1 MKNMI
6 ILLRILA
13 IIPFLTGSLLLY
25 ERILP
30 DEVIETSIIS
40 KHLVTRTE
48 DGRTEST
55 YRLKFEVLNPNILVS
70 KPSIF
75 LVPLPQPGNST
86 SREIHLLHEKVSRK
100 MYEII
105 NEGDVI
111 QLKVTPYMK
120 QVSFFKID
128 ERVGWIEN
136 ADGQRFALFT
146 FALAFFFGAI
156 GVQFKK
162 ERFSI
167 MGFIYYVGFIGYS
180 IIILGQMDL

>member
-40 KHLVTRTE
+40 KHVVTRTE

-55 YRLKFEVLNPNILVS
+55 YRVNFEVLNPNILVS

-105 NEGDVI
+105 N
-111 QLKVTPYMK
+111 
-120 QVSFFKID
+120 
-128 ERVGWIEN
+128 
-136 ADGQRFALFT
+136 
-146 FALAFFFGAI
+146 
-156 GVQFKK
+156 
-162 ERFSI
+162 
-167 MGFIYYVGFIGYS
+167 
-180 IIILGQMDL
+180 

>member
-1 MKNMI
+1 MI

-40 KHLVTRTE
+40 KHVVTRTE

-55 YRLKFEVLNPNILVS
+55 YRVNFE
-70 KPSIF
+70 
-75 LVPLPQPGNST
+75 G
-86 SREIHLLHEKVSRK
+86 LHEKVSRK

-136 ADGQRFALFT
+136 ADGERFALFI

-167 MGFIYYVGFIGYS
+167 VGFIYYVCFIGCS
-180 IIILGQMDL
+180 IIMLGKMDL

>member
-40 KHLVTRTE
+40 KHVVTRTE

-55 YRLKFEVLNPNILVS
+55 YRVNFE
-70 KPSIF
+70 
-75 LVPLPQPGNST
+75 G
-86 SREIHLLHEKVSRK
+86 LHEKVSRK

-167 MGFIYYVGFIGYS
+167 VGFIYYVCFIGCS
-180 IIILGQMDL
+180 IIMLGKMDL

>member
-1 MKNMI
+1 M
-6 ILLRILA
+6 
-13 IIPFLTGSLLLY
+13 LY

-40 KHLVTRTE
+40 KHVVTRTE

-55 YRLKFEVLNPNILVS
+55 YRVNFE
-70 KPSIF
+70 
-75 LVPLPQPGNST
+75 G
-86 SREIHLLHEKVSRK
+86 LHEKVSRK

-136 ADGQRFALFT
+136 ADGERFALFI

-167 MGFIYYVGFIGYS
+167 VGFIYYVCFIGCS
-180 IIILGQMDL
+180 IIMLGQMDL

>member
-1 MKNMI
+1 MI

-40 KHLVTRTE
+40 KHVVTRTE

-55 YRLKFEVLNPNILVS
+55 YRVNFE
-70 KPSIF
+70 
-75 LVPLPQPGNST
+75 G
-86 SREIHLLHEKVSRK
+86 LHEKVSRK

-167 MGFIYYVGFIGYS
+167 VGFIYYVCFIGCS
-180 IIILGQMDL
+180 IIMLGKMDL

>member
-75 LVPLPQPGNST
+75 LVG
-86 SREIHLLHEKVSRK
+86 LHEKVSRK
-100 MYEII
+100 IYEII

>member
-1 MKNMI
+1 MI

-40 KHLVTRTE
+40 KHVVTRTE

-55 YRLKFEVLNPNILVS
+55 YRVNFE
-70 KPSIF
+70 
-75 LVPLPQPGNST
+75 G
-86 SREIHLLHEKVSRK
+86 LHEKVSRK

-136 ADGQRFALFT
+136 ANGERFALFI

-156 GVQFKK
+156 RVQFKK

-167 MGFIYYVGFIGYS
+167 VGFIYYVGFIGCS
-180 IIILGQMDL
+180 IIMLGQMDL

>member
-1 MKNMI
+1 MI

-40 KHLVTRTE
+40 KHVVTRTE

-55 YRLKFEVLNPNILVS
+55 YRVNFE
-70 KPSIF
+70 
-75 LVPLPQPGNST
+75 G
-86 SREIHLLHEKVSRK
+86 LHEKVSRK

-136 ADGQRFALFT
+136 ADGERFALFI

-167 MGFIYYVGFIGYS
+167 VGFIYYVCFIGCS
-180 IIILGQMDL
+180 IIMLGQMDL

>member
-1 MKNMI
+1 MI

-40 KHLVTRTE
+40 KHVVTRTE

-55 YRLKFEVLNPNILVS
+55 YRVNFE
-70 KPSIF
+70 
-75 LVPLPQPGNST
+75 G
-86 SREIHLLHEKVSRK
+86 LHAKVSRK

-105 NEGDVI
+105 NEGDAI

>member
-55 YRLKFEVLNPNILVS
+55 YRVNFEVLNPNILVS

-75 LVPLPQPGNST
+75 LVG
-86 SREIHLLHEKVSRK
+86 LHEKVSRK

-105 NEGDVI
+105 NEGDVLFI
-111 QLKVTPYMK
+111 PIGWWHKVQSLNPSISL
-120 QVSFFKID
+120 SFTNFKAKND
-128 ERVGWIEN
+128 YN
-136 ADGQRFALFT
+136 HT
-146 FALAFFFGAI
+146 YP
-156 GVQFKK
+156 
-162 ERFSI
+162 S
-167 MGFIYYVGFIGYS
+167 
-180 IIILGQMDL
+180 

>member
-1 MKNMI
+1 M
-6 ILLRILA
+6 RILE

-40 KHLVTRTE
+40 KHVVTRTE

-55 YRLKFEVLNPNILVS
+55 YRVNFE
-70 KPSIF
+70 
-75 LVPLPQPGNST
+75 G
-86 SREIHLLHEKVSRK
+86 LHEKVSRK

-136 ADGQRFALFT
+136 ADGERFALFI

-167 MGFIYYVGFIGYS
+167 VGFIYYVCFIGCS
-180 IIILGQMDL
+180 IIMLGKMDL

>member
-1 MKNMI
+1 MI

-40 KHLVTRTE
+40 KHVVTRTE

-55 YRLKFEVLNPNILVS
+55 YRVNFE
-70 KPSIF
+70 
-75 LVPLPQPGNST
+75 G
-86 SREIHLLHEKVSRK
+86 LHEKVSRK

-136 ADGQRFALFT
+136 ADGERFALFI

-167 MGFIYYVGFIGYS
+167 VGFIYYVGFIGCS
-180 IIILGQMDL
+180 IIMLGQMDL

>member
-40 KHLVTRTE
+40 KHVVTRTE

-55 YRLKFEVLNPNILVS
+55 YRVNFE
-70 KPSIF
+70 
-75 LVPLPQPGNST
+75 G
-86 SREIHLLHEKVSRK
+86 LHEKVSRK

-136 ADGQRFALFT
+136 ANGERFALFI

-167 MGFIYYVGFIGYS
+167 VGFIYYVCFIGCS
-180 IIILGQMDL
+180 IIMLGKMDL

>member
-40 KHLVTRTE
+40 KHVVTRTE

-55 YRLKFEVLNPNILVS
+55 YRVNFE
-70 KPSIF
+70 
-75 LVPLPQPGNST
+75 G
-86 SREIHLLHEKVSRK
+86 LHEKVSRK

-136 ADGQRFALFT
+136 ADGERFALFI

-167 MGFIYYVGFIGYS
+167 VGFIYYVCFIGCS
-180 IIILGQMDL
+180 IIMLGKMDL

>member
-1 MKNMI
+1 MI

-40 KHLVTRTE
+40 KHVVTRTE

-55 YRLKFEVLNPNILVS
+55 YRVNFE
-70 KPSIF
+70 
-75 LVPLPQPGNST
+75 G
-86 SREIHLLHEKVSRK
+86 LHAKVSRK

>member
-40 KHLVTRTE
+40 KHVVTRTE

-55 YRLKFEVLNPNILVS
+55 YRVNFE
-70 KPSIF
+70 
-75 LVPLPQPGNST
+75 G
-86 SREIHLLHEKVSRK
+86 LHEKVSRK

-136 ADGQRFALFT
+136 ADGERFALFI

-167 MGFIYYVGFIGYS
+167 VGFIYYVCFIGCS
-180 IIILGQMDL
+180 IIMLGQMDL